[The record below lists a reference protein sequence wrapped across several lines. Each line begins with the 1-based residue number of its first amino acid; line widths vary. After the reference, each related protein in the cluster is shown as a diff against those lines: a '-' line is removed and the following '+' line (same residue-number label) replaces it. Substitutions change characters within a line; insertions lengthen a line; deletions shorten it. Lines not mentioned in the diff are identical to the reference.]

1 MTADENDSLPDSV
14 EYAGF
19 WIRFGAALIDTA
31 ILLVVTLPLTM
42 VIYGNSLWQSERTV
56 MGLWDVVINW
66 IFPAVAVIVF
76 WRIKGATP
84 GKMLLSIQVVDMKT
98 GSKMSVR
105 QSIIRYVGYIVST
118 IPLFLGF
125 FWIGIDKKK
134 QSWHDK
140 IARTVVVRIRK
151 ETE

>member
-1 MTADENDSLPDSV
+1 MAADENNSLPDSV

-19 WIRFGAALIDTA
+19 WIRFGATLIDTF

-56 MGLWDVVINW
+56 MGFWDVMINW

-84 GKMLLSIQVVDMKT
+84 GKMLLSMQVVDMKT
-98 GSKMSVR
+98 GDKMSFR

-140 IARTVVVRIRK
+140 IASTVVVRIRK